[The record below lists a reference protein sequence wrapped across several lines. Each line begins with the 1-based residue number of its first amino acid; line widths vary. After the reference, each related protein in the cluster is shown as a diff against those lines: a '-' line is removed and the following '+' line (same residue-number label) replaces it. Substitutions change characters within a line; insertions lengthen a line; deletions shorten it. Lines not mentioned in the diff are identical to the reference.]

1 MTIQKAKQRKEIF
14 MKKNIKKSLSVVLVT
29 AMMGVI
35 FMGCDTESVKS
46 TAQKTSQDTKNAI
59 SAGANIIEN
68 QPAPTDLDYS
78 LERYNVIRRAYWVNG
93 QREKAN
99 SLQCEVEKPLGYIVL
114 FSEAGA
120 VVGNFIVDGKVSS
133 LNSYLF
139 PAQTDYDWSGDTVGS
154 GDGNWTGASPSS
166 SVYTVENP
174 GIDGA
179 YGQNVTGIFFFT
191 TDGKYI
197 EWTGDFL
204 YSDIPFEVDKPVLN
218 YKEGK

>member
-1 MTIQKAKQRKEIF
+1 
-14 MKKNIKKSLSVVLVT
+14 MKKNIKKILSVILVI
-29 AMMGVI
+29 AMVGVI
-35 FMGCDTESVKS
+35 FIGCDTESVKS

-78 LERYNVIRRAYWVNG
+78 LERYNIIRRAYWVNG

-114 FSEAGA
+114 FSKAGA

-139 PAQTDYDWSGDTVGS
+139 PAQTDYDGSGDTVGS
-154 GDGNWTGASPSS
+154 DYGASFSS

>member
-1 MTIQKAKQRKEIF
+1 
-14 MKKNIKKSLSVVLVT
+14 MKKNIKKILLVVLVI
-29 AMMGVI
+29 AMVVVI
-35 FMGCDTESVKS
+35 FTGCDTESVKS
-46 TAQKTSQDTKNAI
+46 TAQKTSQDTQNSI

-139 PAQTDYDWSGDTVGS
+139 PAQTDYDWSGDTIGS
-154 GDGNWTGASPSS
+154 DYGASSSS

>member
-1 MTIQKAKQRKEIF
+1 
-14 MKKNIKKSLSVVLVT
+14 MKKNIKKILSVVLVI
-29 AMMGVI
+29 AMVGVI

-78 LERYNVIRRAYWVNG
+78 LERYNIIRRAYWVNG

-154 GDGNWTGASPSS
+154 DYGASSAG

>member
-1 MTIQKAKQRKEIF
+1 
-14 MKKNIKKSLSVVLVT
+14 MKKNIKKIFSVVLVI
-29 AMMGVI
+29 AMVGVI
-35 FMGCDTESVKS
+35 FAGCSIRSVKS
-46 TAQKTSQDTKNAI
+46 TAQKTSQDTQKAI

-78 LERYNVIRRAYWVNG
+78 LERYNIIRRAYWVNG

-154 GDGNWTGASPSS
+154 GDGTWASASS
-166 SVYTVENP
+166 SSSIYTVENP

>member
-1 MTIQKAKQRKEIF
+1 
-14 MKKNIKKSLSVVLVT
+14 MKKNIKKILSVVLVIT
-29 AMMGVI
+29 MVGLI
-35 FMGCDTESVKS
+35 FMGCDTKSVKS

-78 LERYNVIRRAYWVNG
+78 LERYNIIRRAYWVNG

-139 PAQTDYDWSGDTVGS
+139 PAQTDYDWSGDTIGS
-154 GDGNWTGASPSS
+154 DYGASSSS

>member
-1 MTIQKAKQRKEIF
+1 
-14 MKKNIKKSLSVVLVT
+14 MKKNIKKILSVVLVIT
-29 AMMGVI
+29 MVGAI

-78 LERYNVIRRAYWVNG
+78 LERYNIIRRAYWVNG

-139 PAQTDYDWSGDTVGS
+139 PAQTDYDWSGDTIGS
-154 GDGNWTGASPSS
+154 DYGASSSS

>member
-1 MTIQKAKQRKEIF
+1 
-14 MKKNIKKSLSVVLVT
+14 MKKNIKKILSVVLVI
-29 AMMGVI
+29 AMVGVI

-78 LERYNVIRRAYWVNG
+78 LERYNIIRRAYWVNG

-139 PAQTDYDWSGDTVGS
+139 PAQTDYDGYGDTVGS
-154 GDGNWTGASPSS
+154 DYGASYSS

-218 YKEGK
+218 YKEGE

>member
-1 MTIQKAKQRKEIF
+1 
-14 MKKNIKKSLSVVLVT
+14 MKKNIKKILSVILVI
-29 AMMGVI
+29 AMVGVI

-78 LERYNVIRRAYWVNG
+78 LERYNIIRRAYWVNG

-139 PAQTDYDWSGDTVGS
+139 SAQTDYDCLGHTIGSDYGAYSSG
-154 GDGNWTGASPSS
+154 

>member
-1 MTIQKAKQRKEIF
+1 
-14 MKKNIKKSLSVVLVT
+14 MKKNIKKILSVVLVI
-29 AMMGVI
+29 AMVGVI

-46 TAQKTSQDTKNAI
+46 TAQKTSQDTQNAI

-78 LERYNVIRRAYWVNG
+78 LERYNIIRRAYWVNG

-139 PAQTDYDWSGDTVGS
+139 PAQTDCDWSGDTVGTNALS
-154 GDGNWTGASPSS
+154 SSS

>member
-1 MTIQKAKQRKEIF
+1 
-14 MKKNIKKSLSVVLVT
+14 MKKNIKKIMSVVLVI
-29 AMMGVI
+29 AMVGVI

-46 TAQKTSQDTKNAI
+46 TAQKTSQDTQNAI

-78 LERYNVIRRAYWVNG
+78 LERYNIIRRAYWVNG

-139 PAQTDYDWSGDTVGS
+139 PAQTDYDWSGDTIGS
-154 GDGNWTGASPSS
+154 GDGTWTSAT
-166 SVYTVENP
+166 VY
-174 GIDGA
+174 GIDKSGNETKIA
-179 YGQNVTGIFFFT
+179 EVSDMKLTNN
-191 TDGKYI
+191 KY
-197 EWTGDFL
+197 EFAFDQSQTFKAVR
-204 YSDIPFEVDKPVLN
+204 FEVQ
-218 YKEGK
+218 

>member
-1 MTIQKAKQRKEIF
+1 
-14 MKKNIKKSLSVVLVT
+14 MKKNIKKILSVVLVIS
-29 AMMGVI
+29 MVGLI
-35 FMGCDTESVKS
+35 FMGCDTKSVKS

-78 LERYNVIRRAYWVNG
+78 LERYNIIRRAYWVNG

-154 GDGNWTGASPSS
+154 DYGASSSS

>member
-1 MTIQKAKQRKEIF
+1 
-14 MKKNIKKSLSVVLVT
+14 MKKNIKKILSVILVIV
-29 AMMGVI
+29 MVGVI

-78 LERYNVIRRAYWVNG
+78 LERYNIIRRAYWVNG

-154 GDGNWTGASPSS
+154 DYGASNSS

>member
-1 MTIQKAKQRKEIF
+1 
-14 MKKNIKKSLSVVLVT
+14 MKKNIKKILSVVLVI
-29 AMMGVI
+29 AMVSII

-78 LERYNVIRRAYWVNG
+78 LERYNIIRRAYWVNG

-139 PAQTDYDWSGDTVGS
+139 PAQTDYDCLGRTVGS
-154 GDGNWTGASPSS
+154 NNGAYSS
-166 SVYTVENP
+166 GSVYTVENP